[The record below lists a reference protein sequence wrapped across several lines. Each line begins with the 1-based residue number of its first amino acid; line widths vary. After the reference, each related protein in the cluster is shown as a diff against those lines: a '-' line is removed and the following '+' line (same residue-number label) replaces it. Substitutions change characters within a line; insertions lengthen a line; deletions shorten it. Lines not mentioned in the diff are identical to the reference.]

1 MNTCETD
8 IPDGIRMTKH
18 GSPSLLL
25 ETGIMLLILQYECRH
40 TILLPS
46 ILNVESMPFPF
57 VSGKIV
63 VYLPPFQQTTGTYAN
78 RTNRT

>member
-1 MNTCETD
+1 MRNYLHIALVNLITSKETRPYLEIGSWD
-8 IPDGIRMTKH
+8 TK
-18 GSPSLLL
+18 
-25 ETGIMLLILQYECRH
+25 M
-40 TILLPS
+40 
-46 ILNVESMPFPF
+46 ESMPFPF